1 MLNRNHRRSRSA
13 FTLIE
18 LLLVM
23 VILGVLAAIIVPN
36 YAGRI
41 PKAKIEAAKQ
51 DISAMANAL
60 ATFEVD
66 NGRYPTNDEG
76 LGPRLLQSTVQSG
89 RDLAWALR
97 HQADRQGSLGQS
109 VHLSLPRLPQPARV
123 RPALHGSRRPGR
135 RHRRHRQLVSREVE
149 GNQELEMSLTP
160 EYRGRASTAL
170 RPKRPNAFVMETG

>member
-1 MLNRNHRRSRSA
+1 MCNRNHRRGRSA

-51 DISAMANAL
+51 DIAAIANAL

-76 LGPRLLQSTVQSG
+76 LAALSNPPSNLADTWHGPYVTKPIIKDPWGNPYVYHCPGSHNPRGFDLLSM
-89 RDLAWALR
+89 
-97 HQADRQGSLGQS
+97 GQDG
-109 VHLSLPRLPQPARV
+109 Q
-123 RPALHGSRRPGR
+123 
-135 RHRRHRQLVSREVE
+135 E
-149 GNQELEMSLTP
+149 GGTDDIDNWSS
-160 EYRGRASTAL
+160 AS
-170 RPKRPNAFVMETG
+170 

>member
-1 MLNRNHRRSRSA
+1 MLNRNHRRGRSA

-41 PKAKIEAAKQ
+41 PKAKISATKE
-51 DISAMANAL
+51 DILAISNAL

-76 LGPRLLQSTVQSG
+76 LAALSTPPPGLADSWHGPYVGKPIAGDPWKHPYIYRCPGNHNLRGFDLLSMG
-89 RDLAWALR
+89 ED
-97 HQADRQGSLGQS
+97 GQ
-109 VHLSLPRLPQPARV
+109 
-123 RPALHGSRRPGR
+123 
-135 RHRRHRQLVSREVE
+135 E
-149 GNQELEMSLTP
+149 GGPDDIDNWSN
-160 EYRGRASTAL
+160 AS
-170 RPKRPNAFVMETG
+170 